1 MASVK
6 LTNWILVPVTYNRIA
21 NLNPNFQCQNREIA
35 LPLTGYSGIKQ

>member
-6 LTNWILVPVTYNRIA
+6 LTNWILVPVTYNRIS
-21 NLNPNFQCQNREIA
+21 NLNANFQYQNREIA